1 VGKDV
6 RHSLFASRYSLPF
19 LIAPAIE
26 AIFKIAKMARKCGQT
41 GSLSLLD
48 ENHHFRHNMKRLI

>member
-26 AIFKIAKMARKCGQT
+26 AIFKIAKNGGKMWSNWKPFP
-41 GSLSLLD
+41 S
-48 ENHHFRHNMKRLI
+48 